1 MTLGIDE
8 RRAAIRSRFPHW
20 RPRTLGDWLDSCA
33 AEHDSRPLVI
43 TDERILTYRA
53 VVAESTRLAHG
64 LAALGVHPGDR
75 VGLLMANHPEFVTL
89 KFAIARLG
97 AIAVPFNYLYRRD
110 ELRYVLSDSGCRVLI
125 TMTAHGQT
133 DYQQLLDEVV
143 PSWGHTPLACSD
155 LPELRH
161 VVVVP
166 TCGVAARPGVWTAN
180 EVAAV
185 DIGPP
190 LPAVEPTAASDI
202 LYTSGSTG
210 FPKGVVLSHDAVLRT
225 AFASA
230 LTRAFEDGRRI
241 LFSLPCYHMFG
252 YVEGL
257 LAAMFVGGAVIL
269 HTSFDADAYLH
280 GIAKHR
286 ANDILCVPT
295 MALALLE
302 SPVRYQKDH
311 DTSSLRAIMCGS
323 AAGPLELWSE
333 LAAAFAVDEIIT
345 GYGMTESGGC
355 MTLTLPE
362 DDLAVTA
369 QTVGRPKL
377 AGAAGVP
384 QTDALCV
391 YRTVEPDTGAA
402 LGSDC
407 EGELVSAGPTTMLG
421 YWNRPE
427 QTAETLRDGWVY
439 SGDIGCVR
447 SDGYLTVIGR
457 SKELYKSGG
466 ELVMPREIENLLTA
480 CDDISQA
487 YAIGLRDR
495 RWGEIGCVVV
505 VPAQG
510 AVLSA
515 DDVLAR
521 CRAKLARF
529 KVPKRVVFRDAAALP
544 TTPTG
549 KVQKFKL
556 AAELEQGSIESL
568 KDSDII

>member
-1 MTLGIDE
+1 MSYRE
-8 RRAAIRSRFPHW
+8 VAA
-20 RPRTLGDWLDSCA
+20 A
-33 AEHDSRPLVI
+33 
-43 TDERILTYRA
+43 
-53 VVAESTRLAHG
+53 STRLAHG
-64 LAALGVHPGDR
+64 LATLGVRPGDR

-110 ELRYVLSDSGCRVLI
+110 ELRYVLRDSGCRVLI
-125 TMTAHGQT
+125 TMTGHGQT
-133 DYQQLLDEVV
+133 DYQRLLDEVV
-143 PSWGHTPLACSD
+143 PTWERIRFPSAD

-161 VVVVP
+161 VVAVP
-166 TCGVAARPGVWTAN
+166 TGGVPARPGVWTAQS
-180 EVAAV
+180 VSTL
-185 DIGPP
+185 GTGSPP
-190 LPAVEPTAASDI
+190 PAVAPTAASDI

-269 HTSFDADAYLH
+269 HTSFDAEAYL
-280 GIAKHR
+280 R
-286 ANDILCVPT
+286 AVARHNGNDVLCVPT
-295 MALALLE
+295 MALALLQ
-302 SPVRYQKDH
+302 SPVRHEH
-311 DTSSLRAIMCGS
+311 DRGSSSWRAMLCGS
-323 AAGPLELWSE
+323 AAGPLELWTQ
-333 LAAAFAVDEIIT
+333 LADTFGLAEIVT
-345 GYGMTESGGC
+345 GYGMTEAGGC

-362 DDLAVTA
+362 DDLTVTA
-369 QTVGRPKL
+369 HTVGKPKL

-384 QTDALCV
+384 DTDALCT
-391 YRTVEPDTGAA
+391 YRTVDPETGEA
-402 LGSDC
+402 LPAGC
-407 EGELVSAGPTTMLG
+407 EGELVSEGPATMLG

-427 QTAETLRDGWVY
+427 QTAETLQDGWVR
-439 SGDIGCVR
+439 SGDIGRVR
-447 SDGYLTVIGR
+447 ADGYLTVSGR

-466 ELVMPREIENLLTA
+466 ELVMPVEIENLLTS

-487 YAIGLRDR
+487 YAVGLLDR
-495 RWGEIGCVVV
+495 QWGEIGCVVV
-505 VPAQG
+505 VPAEG

-515 DDVLAR
+515 DDVLSR
-521 CRAKLARF
+521 CRARLAKF

-544 TTPTG
+544 ITPTG

-556 AAELEQGSIESL
+556 AAELQQHADEDRPTDTIIEYEIENSVR
-568 KDSDII
+568 